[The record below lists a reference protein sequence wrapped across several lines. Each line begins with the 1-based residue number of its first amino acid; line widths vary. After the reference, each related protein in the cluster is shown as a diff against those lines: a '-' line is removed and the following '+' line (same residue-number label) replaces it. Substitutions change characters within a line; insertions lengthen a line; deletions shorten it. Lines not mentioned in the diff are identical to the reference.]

1 MARGPMKGEK
11 SVPRHHKTKLE
22 LDIEEETGR
31 KLSQRQKRFAELY
44 MEGRTS
50 NTQCA
55 VQAGYA
61 ESGASAVAKYLL
73 DPERYPQVAAY
84 IAELREQRERRY
96 GVTLMG
102 QLARFDQLSR
112 GAEEAGQY
120 SAAINAERIR
130 SALGGLTTDRR
141 ETVNTIDQ
149 MTRDQIVQRLAELQK
164 KYPQAAAIIDAEYE
178 DVTDEQGPR
187 GKLLEHAPSE
197 ATEALRSDET

>member
-1 MARGPMKGEK
+1 MAQAPKKGGRAI
-11 SVPRHHKTKLE
+11 RHHKTKLE
-22 LDIEEETGR
+22 LDIEEATGR
-31 KLSQRQKRFAELY
+31 TLSQRQKKFAEYY
-44 MEGRTS
+44 MEGKYS
-50 NTQCA
+50 NKQCA
-55 VQAGYA
+55 VMAGYA
-61 ESGASAVAKYLL
+61 ESSAAHVGRYLL
-73 DPERYPQVAAY
+73 DPNRYPHVSEY
-84 IAELREQRERRY
+84 LAELREQRERRY

-120 SAAINAERIR
+120 SAAINAEKIR

-187 GKLLEHAPSE
+187 GKLLELSADEASE
-197 ATEALRSDET
+197 EVRSDEA

>member
-1 MARGPMKGEK
+1 MAQAPKKGGRAI
-11 SVPRHHKTKLE
+11 RHHKTKLE
-22 LDIEEETGR
+22 LDIEEATGR
-31 KLSQRQKRFAELY
+31 TLSQRQKKFAEHY
-44 MEGRTS
+44 MEGKYS
-50 NTQCA
+50 NKQCA
-55 VQAGYA
+55 VMAGYA
-61 ESGASAVAKYLL
+61 ESSAAHVGQYLL
-73 DPERYPQVAAY
+73 DPDRYPHVSEY

-120 SAAINAERIR
+120 SAAINAEKIR

-149 MTRDQIVQRLAELQK
+149 LTRDQIVQRLAELQK

-178 DVTDEQGPR
+178 DVTDEQGSR
-187 GKLLEHAPSE
+187 GKLLELNPSE
-197 ATEALRSDET
+197 ASEEVRSDEA